1 MTNLNTKG
9 DTMNDVIYSIDVRV
23 SQEQDCNIGDIADLL
38 DVTTNGNASVI
49 NVRQEN
55 ENEETK
61 DAIYKILEA
70 KDARITH
77 LLGLLGQAEE
87 IVDWVITSE
96 VDAFPIWLFRQAEIV
111 KAKIEKEKAK

>member
-1 MTNLNTKG
+1 
-9 DTMNDVIYSIDVRV
+9 MNDIIYSIDVRV
-23 SQEQDCNIGDIADLL
+23 SQKDDCNISDIAGLL
-38 DVTTNGNASVI
+38 NVAFNDNVNLV
-49 NVRQEN
+49 NVRQAN

-61 DAIYKILEA
+61 GAIYKILEA

-87 IVDWVITSE
+87 VLDWVLF
-96 VDAFPIWLFRQAEIV
+96 DAYGISRKNGVPSTIYCQAEIV